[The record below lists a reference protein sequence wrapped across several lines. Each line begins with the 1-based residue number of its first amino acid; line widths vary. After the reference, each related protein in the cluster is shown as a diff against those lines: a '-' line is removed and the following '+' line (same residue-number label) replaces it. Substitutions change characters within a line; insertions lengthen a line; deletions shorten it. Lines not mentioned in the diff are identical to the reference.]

1 MHSNMGDGMSTLE
14 RKSRRRPSMKRMSS
28 LVNMLSPANNR
39 VGKALEVRSVV
50 SDVILMCQAE
60 PAIVIINESL
70 SWWHCDNEL
79 LTRGPSQ
86 EQRYHNDLITFIII
100 IVVAIVV
107 FRYLIVAE
115 IFSPTFDSPLF
126 PWQFT
131 LIHLINVFNSI
142 PTYWVW

>member
-50 SDVILMCQAE
+50 SDVIVMCQAE

-70 SWWHCDNEL
+70 S
-79 LTRGPSQ
+79 
-86 EQRYHNDLITFIII
+86 
-100 IVVAIVV
+100 
-107 FRYLIVAE
+107 
-115 IFSPTFDSPLF
+115 
-126 PWQFT
+126 
-131 LIHLINVFNSI
+131 
-142 PTYWVW
+142 